1 MDGSIHRAAGPL
13 LLEECKNLGGCAI
26 GQAKLTKGYKLPAK
40 YIIHTVGPIWR
51 SGNKGESKLLA
62 SCYVS
67 SLRLAEELKVEKM
80 AFPAISCGIYGYPV
94 SQAAMIAIKETAN
107 FLELHEFPKEVIF
120 VCFDESIYEAYQNAL
135 DSLHHE

>member
-1 MDGSIHRAAGPL
+1 MFMENKIFVKEQIKLIQVDITKLKVDAIVNAANTSLLGGGGVDGSIHRAAGPL

-67 SLRLAEELKVEKM
+67 SLRLA
-80 AFPAISCGIYGYPV
+80 A
-94 SQAAMIAIKETAN
+94 
-107 FLELHEFPKEVIF
+107 
-120 VCFDESIYEAYQNAL
+120 
-135 DSLHHE
+135 